1 MRTCTCSAE
10 HDFKLA
16 VFFLS
21 IVSVSGLHRAGPQLT
36 ECVIRQ
42 TGCLALRCA
51 AVDDTW
57 RDGRFTPLP
66 THPRHCLQ
74 LRSPFTALG
83 FCFCHTIHGTSTDL
97 SVNTGCCGSLLPS
110 YCQWRPPPPPQPPH
124 PAVLHLIVS
133 GGPGLPPHLPTRP
146 CSILLSV
153 AAPASPPPPPH
164 LPTRPCPMFFC
175 YIGHSGFL
183 LHRPLWVS
191 VITLATLGFC
201 YYIGHS
207 AFLLHRPLWVSV
219 TWATLGFCYIGH
231 SGFLLPAPP

>member
-1 MRTCTCSAE
+1 MRTCSCSVE
-10 HDFKLA
+10 HDFKLT

-21 IVSVSGLHRAGPQLT
+21 IVSVRGLHRSGPQLA
-36 ECVIRQ
+36 ECVGRQ
-42 TGCLALRCA
+42 TGGLALRCA
-51 AVDDTW
+51 AADDTW
-57 RDGRFTPLP
+57 RDGCFTPLP

-83 FCFCHTIHGTSTDL
+83 FCFCHTIHGNPHPPPSTDL

-110 YCQWRPPPPPQPPH
+110 YCQWR
-124 PAVLHLIVS
+124 
-133 GGPGLPPHLPTRP
+133 
-146 CSILLSV
+146 
-153 AAPASPPPPPH
+153 PPPPPH

-191 VITLATLGFC
+191 V
-201 YYIGHS
+201 
-207 AFLLHRPLWVSV
+207 
-219 TWATLGFCYIGH
+219 TWATLGLCYIGH